1 MPEVQQQPPV
11 EGGPF
16 GAVVVF
22 DVIGTLFSTERAA
35 EAFQILGMAADAF
48 ELALADALR
57 DAFAMSLA
65 GGYAPFAQVLEASL
79 RRIAERHGL
88 PAADPAPVIDAMQRL
103 DPVEGAVD
111 AVTRL
116 NESGVRLVTLTNSS
130 VGSTRALLGRAGIV
144 ERFDALLSCDE
155 IEVFKPH
162 PGRTNWRVARRWVRY
177 GWLRATLGTFRVP
190 AGWGSRRRGW
200 RASSVA
206 TSIHIRVQTCERRTS
221 ARPRRTSSLGSD
233 RPKLATDQGG
243 PPRYWRDFVADRKVG
258 AGLPWPRTTSSNRS
272 APISGISEIGCSPP
286 KSAARSV
293 GGRRPDD
300 HNDEAKLHP
309 DEGARMR
316 AFVILLL

>member
-35 EAFQILGMAADAF
+35 ESFEISGMPADAF
-48 ELALADALR
+48 EPALAEALR

-162 PGRTNWRVARRWVRY
+162 PRTYELARRYAVGEIWMVASHAWDIQGAGRMGFKTAWV
-177 GWLRATLGTFRVP
+177 
-190 AGWGSRRRGW
+190 AGL
-200 RASSVA
+200 
-206 TSIHIRVQTCERRTS
+206 ERRYLD
-221 ARPRRTSSLGSD
+221 AYPDPDVRAEDL
-233 RPKLATDQGG
+233 
-243 PPRYWRDFVADRKVG
+243 
-258 AGLPWPRTTSSNRS
+258 RS
-272 APISGISEIGCSPP
+272 AAKEIL
-286 KSAARSV
+286 ARQ
-293 GGRRPDD
+293 R
-300 HNDEAKLHP
+300 
-309 DEGARMR
+309 
-316 AFVILLL
+316 